1 MAKERKRRI
10 NLNFETKL
18 KIVKQ
23 WISGKATSRELSDQ
37 VGMSYES
44 LSASLSRWRDKF
56 IAQGYLTHEEGFPM
70 SSMGAPMR
78 SAQLTEQKPT
88 FKAQPSVENKMEMLD
103 LKDKL
108 LNAMM
113 ENATLR
119 TRIVELES
127 LLGTAVQ
134 DAPSKTKRR

>member
-1 MAKERKRRI
+1 MPKERKRRM
-10 NLNFETKL
+10 NLTFETKL
-18 KIVKQ
+18 KLVKQ
-23 WISGKATSRELSDQ
+23 WLSGKTTSRELSEE
-37 VGMSYES
+37 VGISYES

-70 SSMGAPMR
+70 TSLGTPMR
-78 SAQLTEQKPT
+78 SAQLTEQKPVY
-88 FKAQPSVENKMEMLD
+88 KAQQAVENKMEVLE

-119 TRIVELES
+119 TRIAELES
-127 LLGTAVQ
+127 LLGSSSQSVE
-134 DAPSKTKRR
+134 KVKRR